1 MDHVIIKN
9 SSLFISMPNLILI
22 NINVMDRKRHMLICF
37 FISMLVDNERGEIV
51 VKISK
56 VVTPSM
62 HLSHSSLQ
70 EFMAFQA
77 VELDWH
83 VHFD

>member
-1 MDHVIIKN
+1 
-9 SSLFISMPNLILI
+9 
-22 NINVMDRKRHMLICF
+22 MDRKRHMLICF

-56 VVTPSM
+56 VVTTSM

-77 VELDWH
+77 VELAMSTLIKNLVNLTKCH
-83 VHFD
+83 

>member
-1 MDHVIIKN
+1 
-9 SSLFISMPNLILI
+9 
-22 NINVMDRKRHMLICF
+22 MLICF